1 MGSTVHGEEV
11 TLQTPEA
18 ASFRPRAHQVRPL
31 HLEENRV
38 PGLAEDEKGS
48 ACHCSSVQHV
58 TAAACSQT
66 QAVDK
71 APTSAE
77 VYCFLIPVF
86 SVCMPKTSGSSSSSW
101 YLLVMRHFFLLFL
114 SCLKKQR
121 VGELKRNFQ
130 VSPPHLF
137 SESVVNP
144 ETAVTFVSS
153 LTEPSQNFQI
163 APRTS
168 PPHFPLG
175 Y

>member
-31 HLEENRV
+31 DLEENRV
-38 PGLAEDEKGS
+38 PGLAGDAKGECMS
-48 ACHCSSVQHV
+48 LQQC
-58 TAAACSQT
+58 
-66 QAVDK
+66 AVRLRLWTKSYISRGGLLSD
-71 APTSAE
+71 P
-77 VYCFLIPVF
+77 LL

-121 VGELKRNFQ
+121 VGEFKRNFQ
-130 VSPPHLF
+130 VSPPYLF

-144 ETAVTFVSS
+144 EQQLRLF
-153 LTEPSQNFQI
+153 LP
-163 APRTS
+163 
-168 PPHFPLG
+168 
-175 Y
+175 